1 MSISDL
7 VVVLYFSFQFVQ
19 YKCRIKIQQTVDYMF
34 AYRERER
41 GGGGCGYLEKSLSLL
56 CIVPH
61 RGHTALRIGISRSC
75 GAPAF

>member
-41 GGGGCGYLEKSLSLL
+41 GKVVGVATSKKVCHCSASCRIEDTLL
-56 CIVPH
+56 F
-61 RGHTALRIGISRSC
+61 A
-75 GAPAF
+75 

>member
-19 YKCRIKIQQTVDYMF
+19 YKCRIKIQKTVDYMF

-41 GGGGCGYLEKSLSLL
+41 KGGGVWLPRKKSVIAL
-56 CIVPH
+56 H
-61 RGHTALRIGISRSC
+61 RAASRTHCSSHRHKS
-75 GAPAF
+75 